1 MIQDIAPRELRI
13 EYEEKKPK
21 KSDLICVFS
30 GREILIRI
38 DENGI
43 SLPSLGE
50 LQLSEE
56 ALRYLLSTAEIEGAL
71 HQSLFLYRGEERPEI
86 EGYSYQEIR
95 RSRGKKPEE
104 LAFALATA
112 YHLSVWYRNN
122 RFCGRCGQKMIH
134 DQQER
139 MVKCPSCGNM
149 VYPKLMPAVIVGVTR
164 GDKILVSRYAGR
176 AYKGYALI
184 AGFCEIGESFEQ
196 TVRREVMEEVGLKVK
211 NIRYYKS
218 QPWGFD
224 QDLLAGFFCE
234 AVGDPT
240 IHMDENELSYAE
252 WISREEMEQ
261 TMHDRVSL
269 TGEMMECFRLGRLE
283 SAKPQ

>member
-21 KSDLICVFS
+21 DADLICIFS
-30 GREILIRI
+30 GREILSRI

-43 SLPSLGE
+43 SLPNLGE
-50 LQLSEE
+50 LQLPEE
-56 ALRYLLSTAEIEGAL
+56 ALRYLLSTAEIEGAIE
-71 HQSLFLYRGEERPEI
+71 QSLFLYQGEERPEI

-95 RSRGKKPEE
+95 RIRGKKPEE
-104 LAFALATA
+104 LTFALATA

-149 VYPKLMPAVIVGVTR
+149 IYPKLMPAVIVGVIR

-261 TMHDRVSL
+261 TMHDQVSL

-283 SAKPQ
+283 VVRPQ

>member
-13 EYEEKKPK
+13 EYEEKIPK
-21 KSDLICVFS
+21 ESDLICVFF

-38 DENGI
+38 EEDGFF
-43 SLPSLGE
+43 LPSIGE
-50 LQLSEE
+50 LHPSDGE
-56 ALRYLLSTAEIEGAL
+56 LRYLLSTAEIEGAIG
-71 HQSLFLYRGEERPEI
+71 QSLFLYQGEDRPEI

-95 RSRGKKPEE
+95 RIRGKKPEE

-122 RFCGRCGQKMIH
+122 RFCGRCGKKMIH

-211 NIRYYKS
+211 EIRYYKS

-252 WISREEMEQ
+252 WISREEMEK
-261 TMHDRVSL
+261 TMHDQVSL
-269 TGEMMECFRLGRLE
+269 TGEMMECFRLGKLE
-283 SAKPQ
+283 AAKPQ

>member
-13 EYEEKKPK
+13 EYEEKIPK
-21 KSDLICVFS
+21 ESDLICVFF
-30 GREILIRI
+30 GRKILIRI
-38 DENGI
+38 EEDGI
-43 SLPSLGE
+43 FLPSIGE
-50 LQLSEE
+50 LHPSDGE
-56 ALRYLLSTAEIEGAL
+56 LRYLLSTAEIEGAIG
-71 HQSLFLYRGEERPEI
+71 QSLFLYQGEDRPEI

-95 RSRGKKPEE
+95 RIIGKKPEE

-122 RFCGRCGQKMIH
+122 HFCGRCGKKMIH

-211 NIRYYKS
+211 EIRYYKS

-252 WISREEMEQ
+252 WISREEMEK
-261 TMHDRVSL
+261 TMHDQVSL
-269 TGEMMECFRLGRLE
+269 TGEMMECFRLGKLE
-283 SAKPQ
+283 AAKPQ

>member
-1 MIQDIAPRELRI
+1 MIQDIAPLELRI

-21 KSDLICVFS
+21 ESDLVCVFS

-38 DENGI
+38 EEGEI
-43 SLPSLGE
+43 FLPNLKE
-50 LQLSEE
+50 LQLPKEE
-56 ALRYLLSTAEIEGAL
+56 LCYLLSTAEIEGPI
-71 HQSLFLYRGEERPEI
+71 HQSFFLYKGDKRPEA
-86 EGYSYQEIR
+86 EAYSYQEIR
-95 RSRGKKPEE
+95 RIRGKKPEE

-122 RFCGRCGQKMIH
+122 RFCGRCGDRMQH
-134 DQQER
+134 DRQER

-164 GDKILVSRYAGR
+164 GDQILVSRYAGR

-234 AVGDPT
+234 AIGDPT

-252 WISREEMEQ
+252 WISRDEMEQ
-261 TMHDRVSL
+261 TMHDQVSL
-269 TGEMMECFRLGRLE
+269 TGEMMEYFRQGKVNAR
-283 SAKPQ
+283 KPQ

>member
-1 MIQDIAPRELRI
+1 MIQDIAPLELRI

-21 KSDLICVFS
+21 ESDLVCVFS

-38 DENGI
+38 EEGEI
-43 SLPSLGE
+43 FLPSLKE
-50 LQLSEE
+50 LQLPKEE
-56 ALRYLLSTAEIEGAL
+56 LCYLLSTAEIEGPIY
-71 HQSLFLYRGEERPEI
+71 QSFFLYKGDKRPEA
-86 EGYSYQEIR
+86 EAYSYQEIR
-95 RSRGKKPEE
+95 RIRGKKPEE

-122 RFCGRCGQKMIH
+122 RFCGRCGDRMQH
-134 DQQER
+134 DRQER

-164 GDKILVSRYAGR
+164 GDQILVSRYAGR

-234 AVGDPT
+234 AIGDPT

-252 WISREEMEQ
+252 WISRDEMEQ
-261 TMHDRVSL
+261 TMHDQVSL
-269 TGEMMECFRLGRLE
+269 TGEMMEYFRQGKVNAR
-283 SAKPQ
+283 KPQ

>member
-21 KSDLICVFS
+21 KSDLICIFS
-30 GREILIRI
+30 GREILIRM
-38 DENGI
+38 EKEGL
-43 SLPSLGE
+43 SLPTLKE
-50 LQLSEE
+50 LQLPEE
-56 ALRYLLSTAEIEGAL
+56 KLRYLLSTAEIEGAIE
-71 HQSLFLYRGEERPEI
+71 QSLFLYQGEERLEI
-86 EGYSYQEIR
+86 EGYSYQDIR
-95 RSRGKKPEE
+95 RIRGKRPED
-104 LAFALATA
+104 LVFALATA

-122 RFCGRCGQKMIH
+122 RFCGRCGNKMLH

-184 AGFCEIGESFEQ
+184 AGFCEIGENFEQ

-211 NIRYYKS
+211 EIHYYKS

-234 AVGDPT
+234 VMGDPT
-240 IHMDENELSYAE
+240 IRMDENELSYAE
-252 WISREEMEQ
+252 WISREEMEK
-261 TMHDRVSL
+261 TMHDQVSL
-269 TGEMMECFRLGRLE
+269 TGEMMEYFRLR
-283 SAKPQ
+283 KPEAEKE

>member
-13 EYEEKKPK
+13 EYEEKIPK
-21 KSDLICVFS
+21 ESDLICVFF
-30 GREILIRI
+30 GRKILIRI
-38 DENGI
+38 EEDGI
-43 SLPSLGE
+43 SLPSIGE
-50 LQLSEE
+50 LHPSDGE
-56 ALRYLLSTAEIEGAL
+56 LRYLLSTAEIEGAIG
-71 HQSLFLYRGEERPEI
+71 QSLFLYQGEDRPEI

-95 RSRGKKPEE
+95 RIRGKKPEE
-104 LAFALATA
+104 LVFALATA

-122 RFCGRCGQKMIH
+122 RFCGRCGKKMIH

-211 NIRYYKS
+211 EIRYYKS

-252 WISREEMEQ
+252 WISREEMEK
-261 TMHDRVSL
+261 TMHDQVSL
-269 TGEMMECFRLGRLE
+269 TGEMMECFRLGKLE
-283 SAKPQ
+283 AAKPQ